1 MEKKLPTLIA
11 GISEAWEKE
20 GPVRLMFMDEARF
33 GRISDTR
40 RCWCPKPFRPLC
52 NSMVTQEYTYAYAA
66 VSVSDGKMDSLILPY
81 VNGDCMQIFLE
92 EVATRCLDERII
104 MVMDNA
110 GWHRNESL
118 VIPEN
123 IRVLNL
129 PPYSPELNP
138 VEHIWDDLR
147 EKSFH
152 NLVFDSLDSLEDHLA
167 IALRNLENDQDRIR
181 SIVAWPW
188 IINALMI

>member
-1 MEKKLPTLIA
+1 
-11 GISEAWEKE
+11 
-20 GPVRLMFMDEARF
+20 MFMDEARF

>member
-1 MEKKLPTLIA
+1 MEKKLPHLLA
-11 GISEAWEKE
+11 EVSKAWEGKA
-20 GPVRLMFMDEARF
+20 PIRLMFMDEARF

-40 RCWCPKPFRPLC
+40 HCWCPKPFRPLC
-52 NSMVTQEYTYAYAA
+52 DSMVTQEYTYAYAA
-66 VSVSDGKMDSLILPY
+66 VSVSDGKMDSLILPH

-92 EVATRCLDERII
+92 EVATRHPDNRIMMI
-104 MVMDNA
+104 MDNA
-110 GWHRNESL
+110 GWHKSESL
-118 VIPEN
+118 KLPEN
-123 IRVLNL
+123 LLVLNL

-152 NLVFDSLDSLEDHLA
+152 NRVFDSLDSLEDHLEA
-167 IALRNLENDQDRIR
+167 ALREMENDPKRVH

-188 IINALMI
+188 IINAL

>member
-1 MEKKLPTLIA
+1 
-11 GISEAWEKE
+11 
-20 GPVRLMFMDEARF
+20 MFMDEARF

-123 IRVLNL
+123 IRGLNL